1 MLRNTK
7 ISFNKI
13 DFRKIKNMKK
23 SSRFF
28 LLFFFRLYEVNY
40 KCLKFK
46 KKFKLP
52 TVLLVSWSRDH
63 LRKGKIHF

>member
-13 DFRKIKNMKK
+13 DFRKIKKHEKK
-23 SSRFF
+23 FSIFF
-28 LLFFFRLYEVNY
+28 VIFFRLYEVNY

-46 KKFKLP
+46 KNFKLP